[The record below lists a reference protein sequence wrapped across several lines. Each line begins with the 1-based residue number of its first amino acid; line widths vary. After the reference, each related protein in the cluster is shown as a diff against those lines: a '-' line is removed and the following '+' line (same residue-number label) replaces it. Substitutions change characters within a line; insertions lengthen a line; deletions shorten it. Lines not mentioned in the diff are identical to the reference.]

1 MLLEVHFPMEKN
13 IVLVAFESTYIYSK
27 ITLRTCLQFVLMEF
41 TTPDADLDTNE
52 VHLGD
57 ADLVLSPPYDFLVLS
72 VEEIFDLFVND
83 KKNHMGN
90 CARFVLTR
98 LPSTLKVMKDCPP
111 SDSNWC
117 ARLGKTVAK
126 RKGDIAV
133 QKVAWMEMGSWGG
146 DDLLSRIRNL
156 CNEFFCSRARKA
168 QQLLLKKAQESA
180 TEGAVELA
188 VSDNFA
194 ARVIHCAI
202 EEGTKDLL
210 NCIFECESS
219 RLALDDKR
227 LRVNELWEKLAN
239 DFFNQA
245 SWNLELFDRER
256 KGEAGVDFINPYN
269 FVQSTTETF
278 SGTDVRTAFNKL
290 KSMYTV
296 VHTNFH
302 ASGRNE
308 GDGLDFEEGI
318 ESDDLFYENFAK
330 TSYPLHARVLL
341 YAHLLWGKA
350 PPSFCLRTQI
360 PGNQSQIGVKGT
372 NITPN
377 MGGTTASTP
386 GKGTKDAMLQ
396 NFAQTLITGF
406 TPKPSTE
413 DEILAREATRQS
425 TDRDL
430 QIAKYYA
437 SKAQQTEFEI
447 AAAKPKFH
455 VSMFDSVK
463 RFLMFAGF
471 ADAEAE
477 CLSQRFYDKGYR
489 SVMSLKFAPAQ
500 TFEAV
505 GMLEGQLNTVLGVL
519 EATAWGPTAG
529 F

>member
-1 MLLEVHFPMEKN
+1 MLGWKWV
-13 IVLVAFESTYIYSK
+13 V
-27 ITLRTCLQFVLMEF
+27 
-41 TTPDADLDTNE
+41 
-52 VHLGD
+52 G
-57 ADLVLSPPYDFLVLS
+57 
-72 VEEIFDLFVND
+72 
-83 KKNHMGN
+83 
-90 CARFVLTR
+90 
-98 LPSTLKVMKDCPP
+98 
-111 SDSNWC
+111 
-117 ARLGKTVAK
+117 
-126 RKGDIAV
+126 
-133 QKVAWMEMGSWGG
+133 GG

-278 SGTDVRTAFNKL
+278 S
-290 KSMYTV
+290 
-296 VHTNFH
+296 
-302 ASGRNE
+302 
-308 GDGLDFEEGI
+308 
-318 ESDDLFYENFAK
+318 
-330 TSYPLHARVLL
+330 
-341 YAHLLWGKA
+341 
-350 PPSFCLRTQI
+350 
-360 PGNQSQIGVKGT
+360 
-372 NITPN
+372 
-377 MGGTTASTP
+377 
-386 GKGTKDAMLQ
+386 
-396 NFAQTLITGF
+396 
-406 TPKPSTE
+406 
-413 DEILAREATRQS
+413 
-425 TDRDL
+425 
-430 QIAKYYA
+430 
-437 SKAQQTEFEI
+437 
-447 AAAKPKFH
+447 
-455 VSMFDSVK
+455 
-463 RFLMFAGF
+463 
-471 ADAEAE
+471 
-477 CLSQRFYDKGYR
+477 
-489 SVMSLKFAPAQ
+489 LKFAPAQ